1 LNAQLSK
8 QKYDRSDSDSLQP
21 FLVKTVFFTFGV
33 SGETNVEAAQMNS
46 GSLGM
51 SSCVPVVVSM
61 KICSPSDQILN
72 ACLSHS

>member
-1 LNAQLSK
+1 MIAKLSK
-8 QKYDRSDSDSLQP
+8 QNYNRRDSDSLQP
-21 FLVKTVFFTFGV
+21 FLVKTVFFTFKV
-33 SGETNVEAAQMNS
+33 SGETNDEAAQMNS

-61 KICSPSDQILN
+61 KICSHSDKILN